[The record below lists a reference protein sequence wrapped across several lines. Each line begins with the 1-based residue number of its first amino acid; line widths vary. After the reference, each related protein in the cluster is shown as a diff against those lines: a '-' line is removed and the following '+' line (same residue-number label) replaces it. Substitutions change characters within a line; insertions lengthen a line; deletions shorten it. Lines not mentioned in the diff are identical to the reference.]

1 MPDPVPQDA
10 PARPSLSWPRLLGRA
25 TAVALCALLLAAVA
39 PCARA
44 ATSDP
49 DSAGPPNAESADGP
63 AASPAGMP
71 PGGGVPV
78 LRISTENGPT
88 HFQVKALRRFAEDVE
103 RRLAGRLRVE
113 VYDSASLYR
122 DRDVLQALN
131 LGRVEMALPGTWVL
145 HAVVPD
151 CGVFMLPVFYGA
163 PASASRAVADGPPG
177 RIVDS
182 RIERNLRVTV
192 LGRWLE
198 LGHANLYLVDR
209 AVRRHEDIDGLR
221 IRVAGGPANELR
233 LAAMGARP
241 LVVPW
246 PDLPHW
252 LQSGNL
258 DGLMS
263 THETAVSGQ
272 LWRYGVSHVFEDR
285 AYFAM
290 YVPLVSR
297 TFWER
302 LPGDVRATLRDA
314 WEAHVDDARARAAE
328 AQADARETL
337 RARGLVFA
345 VPDDAVLRRWRERL
359 RLGEREVVDFVGVDP
374 MLYETVKA
382 AAWQAEQTPQEP
394 GKAGAPGGRPPVV
407 SPPASNAVGPSAR
420 PITKEVP

>member
-1 MPDPVPQDA
+1 MPRVA
-10 PARPSLSWPRLLGRA
+10 ALVAWLA
-25 TAVALCALLLAAVA
+25 MAALCALLAVTVPHAQARDAAVA
-39 PCARA
+39 APESPGSEAP
-44 ATSDP
+44 ATDP
-49 DSAGPPNAESADGP
+49 PADSPPVTRSE
-63 AASPAGMP
+63 
-71 PGGGVPV
+71 GGVPV
-78 LRISTENGPT
+78 LRISVDNGPT
-88 HFQVKALRRFAEDVE
+88 HFQVKALRRFAEDV
-103 RRLAGRLRVE
+103 RHRLAGRLRVE

-145 HAVVPD
+145 HSVVPD
-151 CGVFMLPVFYGA
+151 CGVFMLPAFYGA
-163 PASASRAVADGPPG
+163 PARASLAVADGPPG
-177 RIVDS
+177 RIIDA

-209 AVRRHEDIDGLR
+209 AVRRHEDLAGLR

-252 LQSGNL
+252 LQGGNL
-258 DGLMS
+258 DGLMT

-302 LPGDVRATLRDA
+302 LPEDMRDVLRDA
-314 WEAHVDDARARAAE
+314 WEDHVAEARAQAAE
-328 AQADARETL
+328 AQAEAREAL
-337 RARGLVFA
+337 RIQGVVFS

-374 MLYETVKA
+374 TLYEIARST
-382 AAWQAEQTPQEP
+382 AWQAEQNPQ
-394 GKAGAPGGRPPVV
+394 K
-407 SPPASNAVGPSAR
+407 
-420 PITKEVP
+420 

>member
-1 MPDPVPQDA
+1 MTDLVPRA
-10 PARPSLSWPRLLGRA
+10 PSVRRCPARTARPLPDSHVSRCRFAPRVAALVACLA
-25 TAVALCALLLAAVA
+25 MALCALLVAAV
-39 PCARA
+39 PPARA
-44 ATSDP
+44 QDAPSPSASPVSESLADP
-49 DSAGPPNAESADGP
+49 SVDSPP
-63 AASPAGMP
+63 AARAEDS
-71 PGGGVPV
+71 VPV
-78 LRISTENGPT
+78 LRISVDNGPT
-88 HFQVKALRRFAEDVE
+88 HFQVKALRRFADDV
-103 RRLAGRLRVE
+103 RQRLAGRLRVE

-145 HAVVPD
+145 HSVVPD

-163 PASASRAVADGPPG
+163 PARASLAVADGPTG
-177 RIVDS
+177 RIIDS

-198 LGHANLYLVDR
+198 LGHANLYLVDH
-209 AVRRHEDIDGLR
+209 AVRRHEDLAGLR

-252 LQSGNL
+252 LQGGNL
-258 DGLMS
+258 DGLMT

-272 LWRYGVSHVFEDR
+272 LWRYGVTHVFEDR

-302 LPGDVRATLRDA
+302 LPEDMRDVLRDA
-314 WEAHVDDARARAAE
+314 WEDHVDEARAQAAE
-328 AQADARETL
+328 AQAEARDEL
-337 RARGLVFA
+337 RAQGLAFA

-374 MLYETVKA
+374 TLYEIAKRA
-382 AAWQAEQTPQEP
+382 ARQAEQ
-394 GKAGAPGGRPPVV
+394 
-407 SPPASNAVGPSAR
+407 SPP
-420 PITKEVP
+420 E

>member
-1 MPDPVPQDA
+1 MTNLVPQRV
-10 PARPSLSWPRLLGRA
+10 PARPSLSRPRLLGRV
-25 TAVALCALLLAAVA
+25 TVVALCALLLAVA
-39 PCARA
+39 APWACA
-44 ATSDP
+44 
-49 DSAGPPNAESADGP
+49 AGAELLNAESPNAESAGGT
-63 AASPAGMP
+63 AASPAGT
-71 PGGGVPV
+71 PGGDAVPV

-113 VYDSASLYR
+113 VHDSASLYR

-145 HAVVPD
+145 HAAVPD

-163 PASASRAVADGPPG
+163 PASASLAVADGPPG
-177 RIVDS
+177 RIIDS

-209 AVRRHEDIDGLR
+209 AVRRHEDLGGLR

-246 PDLPHW
+246 HDLPHW
-252 LQSGNL
+252 LRSGNL

-297 TFWER
+297 MFWER
-302 LPGDVRATLRDA
+302 LPDDVRAALRDA
-314 WEAHVDDARARAAE
+314 WEAHVDGARAQAAE
-328 AQADARETL
+328 AQAEARETL
-337 RARGLVFA
+337 RAKGLVFA

-374 MLYETVKA
+374 TLYETVKA
-382 AAWQAEQTPQEP
+382 TAWQTEQARSEP
-394 GKAGAPGGRPPVV
+394 GKAVEPGGRPAAGIPA
-407 SPPASNAVGPSAR
+407 SPPASSPAR
-420 PITKEVP
+420 PITREIP

>member
-1 MPDPVPQDA
+1 MTNLVSQTPPESRCPAHSGHPLPACRQRACSMSAPRVALRAVWLTMAALCVLLVAVVPHARAQDDALAATAPPAADSPVSEPPAGDPPADPSPA
-10 PARPSLSWPRLLGRA
+10 ARPEA
-25 TAVALCALLLAAVA
+25 
-39 PCARA
+39 
-44 ATSDP
+44 
-49 DSAGPPNAESADGP
+49 
-63 AASPAGMP
+63 
-71 PGGGVPV
+71 GVPM
-78 LRISTENGPT
+78 LRISVDNGPT
-88 HFQVKALRRFAEDVE
+88 HFQVKALRRFAEDV
-103 RRLAGRLRVE
+103 RQRLAGRLRVE

-145 HAVVPD
+145 HSMVPD
-151 CGVFMLPVFYGA
+151 CGVFMLPAFYGA
-163 PASASRAVADGPPG
+163 PARASLAVADGPPG
-177 RIVDS
+177 RIIDS

-209 AVRRHEDIDGLR
+209 AVRRHEDLAGLR

-252 LQSGNL
+252 LQGGNL
-258 DGLMS
+258 DGLMT

-272 LWRYGVSHVFEDR
+272 LWRYGVTHVFEDR

-302 LPGDVRATLRDA
+302 LPADMRDVLRDA
-314 WEAHVDDARARAAE
+314 WDDHVDEARAQAAE
-328 AQADARETL
+328 AQAEARGAL
-337 RARGLVFA
+337 RTRGLVFA

-374 MLYETVKA
+374 VLYEIARA
-382 AAWQAEQTPQEP
+382 AAWQAEQ
-394 GKAGAPGGRPPVV
+394 
-407 SPPASNAVGPSAR
+407 SPP
-420 PITKEVP
+420 K

>member
-1 MPDPVPQDA
+1 MTNLVPQRV
-10 PARPSLSWPRLLGRA
+10 PARPSLSRPRLPGCV
-25 TAVALCALLLAAVA
+25 TAVALCVLLLAVA
-39 PCARA
+39 APWAQA
-44 ATSDP
+44 ANAELS
-49 DSAGPPNAESADGP
+49 NAESADVP
-63 AASPAGMP
+63 AASPADTP
-71 PGGGVPV
+71 TGGPVPV
-78 LRISTENGPT
+78 LRISTENGPA

-113 VYDSASLYR
+113 VHDSASLYR

-145 HAVVPD
+145 HAAVPD

-163 PASASRAVADGPPG
+163 PASASLAVADGPPG
-177 RIVDS
+177 RIIDS

-209 AVRRHEDIDGLR
+209 AVRRHEDIGGLR

-246 PDLPHW
+246 HDLPHW
-252 LQSGNL
+252 LRSGNL

-297 TFWER
+297 MFWER
-302 LPGDVRATLRDA
+302 LPDDVRAALRDA
-314 WEAHVDDARARAAE
+314 WEAHVDGARAQAAE
-328 AQADARETL
+328 AQAEARETL
-337 RARGLVFA
+337 RARGLAFA

-374 MLYETVKA
+374 TLYETVKA
-382 AAWQAEQTPQEP
+382 TAWQAEQAGSEP
-394 GKAGAPGGRPPVV
+394 GKAVEPGGRPAAGTPV
-407 SPPASNAVGPSAR
+407 SPSAR
-420 PITKEVP
+420 PITREVP